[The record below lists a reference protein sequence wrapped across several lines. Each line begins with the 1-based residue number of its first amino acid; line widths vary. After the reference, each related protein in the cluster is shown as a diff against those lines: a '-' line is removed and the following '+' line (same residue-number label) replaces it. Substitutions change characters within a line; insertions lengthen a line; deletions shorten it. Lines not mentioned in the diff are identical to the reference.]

1 MTLLAIN
8 SIWYIIPNSLGAV
21 ENSICYF
28 LLFLLTS
35 SSKTTVKFAKRQ
47 PNFHFLRMDTVSWKK
62 FSSKKKNTETIFFLV
77 HFLFVSCL
85 FYFGSLWIK
94 LLDGIFQTYCGIWHR
109 FSWRQQHSRFY
120 YRSLIYCNI
129 Q

>member
-8 SIWYIIPNSLGAV
+8 SIWYIIPNSQAV

-28 LLFLLTS
+28 LMFLLTS

-62 FSSKKKNTETIFFLV
+62 FASKKKPLKQLFFSCTFFV
-77 HFLFVSCL
+77 CKQYDLFSS
-85 FYFGSLWIK
+85 FSIK
-94 LLDGIFQTYCGIWHR
+94 LLDGIFQAYCGIWHR
-109 FSWRQQHSRFY
+109 FRWRQQHSRFY